1 MKKTSLLI
9 LGLALITSLGATE
22 PAPAVTT
29 APAAKPAPAPAM
41 VELARKVI
49 KATQMDRMFDQ
60 MSAQMQ
66 QMAAQSMGLSA
77 PNQTPAQKEAAM
89 KYMGEVMKLSM
100 DSAKALM
107 ADFDLIFAEVYSEAE
122 LKAMLAFYESAEG
135 KSMLQKQPQI
145 MQHLMPLIQNMQKD
159 LMPKIQQIAQKAKE
173 EAAKAAAAPEAAAP
187 APQK

>member
-1 MKKTSLLI
+1 MKKTYLLLC
-9 LGLALITSLGATE
+9 LGLITSLGATE
-22 PAPAVTT
+22 TAPSTPAPA
-29 APAAKPAPAPAM
+29 AQKPLPSPAQ

-66 QMAAQSMGLSA
+66 QMAAQSMGLAAS
-77 PNQTPAQKEAAM
+77 NQTPAQKEAAT

-100 DSAKALM
+100 DSAKTLM

-145 MQHLMPLIQNMQKD
+145 MQHLMPLIQTMQKD
-159 LMPKIQQIAQKAKE
+159 LMPKIQQITQKARAE
-173 EAAKAAAAPEAAAP
+173 AEAAAKAAAPTP
-187 APQK
+187 AS